1 MNAEATGLLTR
12 LQSHEAAGAKAAD
25 DASKHAESSRQHAQ
39 ALAELREKAQ
49 NFEPPSMASSDASS
63 EVTVQTTENTNTEA
77 AEAAQQLSL
86 QAEAT
91 ETDKLRARAIKAAS
105 MEKPNDE
112 QALEIYELW
121 HVLTVLNP
129 DDSNAQFNSGYWAQ
143 DLYKRGAAPVRNYW
157 FDMLGKHYQKALQL
171 NKSSHA
177 AAFNWGNALAA
188 EAQAV
193 KGQDLPEA
201 RALWKA
207 AGEQYAR
214 ALQIKPDKHEA
225 ANNWGSAL
233 AAEAQAVK
241 DENLPEARALWKAA
255 GEQYARALQIKPDMH
270 EAAFNWGAV
279 LLRQYHAF
287 SKAKDSI
294 DATEMLESAIKLLE
308 SHSAKYSESIPH
320 LAYNLACAYALAGRH
335 ADALK
340 QLEISSRNGQLPSH
354 WREDEDLAG
363 LRSTTEYAEW
373 AETQHASGQ
382 HQ

>member
-1 MNAEATGLLTR
+1 
-12 LQSHEAAGAKAAD
+12 
-25 DASKHAESSRQHAQ
+25 
-39 ALAELREKAQ
+39 
-49 NFEPPSMASSDASS
+49 
-63 EVTVQTTENTNTEA
+63 
-77 AEAAQQLSL
+77 
-86 QAEAT
+86 
-91 ETDKLRARAIKAAS
+91 
-105 MEKPNDE
+105 
-112 QALEIYELW
+112 
-121 HVLTVLNP
+121 
-129 DDSNAQFNSGYWAQ
+129 
-143 DLYKRGAAPVRNYW
+143 
-157 FDMLGKHYQKALQL
+157 
-171 NKSSHA
+171 
-177 AAFNWGNALAA
+177 
-188 EAQAV
+188 
-193 KGQDLPEA
+193 
-201 RALWKA
+201 
-207 AGEQYAR
+207 
-214 ALQIKPDKHEA
+214 
-225 ANNWGSAL
+225 
-233 AAEAQAVK
+233 
-241 DENLPEARALWKAA
+241 
-255 GEQYARALQIKPDMH
+255 MH